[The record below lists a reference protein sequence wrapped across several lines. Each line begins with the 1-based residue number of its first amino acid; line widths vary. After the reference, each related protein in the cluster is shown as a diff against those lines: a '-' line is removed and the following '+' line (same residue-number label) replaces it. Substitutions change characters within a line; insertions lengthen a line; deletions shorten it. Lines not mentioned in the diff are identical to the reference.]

1 MQFRTALALTLA
13 AGLASA
19 CSSEPEGTDDA
30 AVPEPVMTQNPV
42 PTTAPDGSPL
52 TPGSWNISEN
62 AEGTTAMFGEE
73 ATEADLALTCNRAS
87 GAVTLTLA
95 SGNAEADTYIIEA
108 AGQAASL
115 DMQPT
120 GGELPQ
126 MTAEIEPSAPVF
138 QGFMQENGV
147 ITISSADGSQTLR
160 MPSASGIFRVFAAC
174 E

>member
-1 MQFRTALALTLA
+1 MQFRTAFTLALA

-19 CSSEPEGTDDA
+19 CSSEPEGSDEA

-42 PTTAPDGSPL
+42 PTAAPDGSPL
-52 TPGSWNISEN
+52 TPGTWNITEN
-62 AEGTTAMFGEE
+62 AEETTAMFGEE
-73 ATEADLALTCNRAS
+73 ATEADLVLTCNRAS

-95 SGNAEADTYIIEA
+95 SGNTGADTYIIEA
-108 AGQAASL
+108 GGQAASL

-126 MTAEIEPSAPVF
+126 MTAEIEPTASVF

-147 ITISSADGSQTLR
+147 ITINSADGSQALR
-160 MPSASGIFRVFAAC
+160 VPSASGIYRVFAAC